1 MCAAT
6 DTAAVEGP
14 GTEAAA
20 GTVRG
25 AEEEEDGAILSL
37 SLARVSANLFLL
49 ASTASLFTT
58 VVGEVE
64 KRGLLV
70 A

>member
-6 DTAAVEGP
+6 DTEAVEGP
-14 GTEAAA
+14 GTEA

-25 AEEEEDGAILSL
+25 AEEGEDGVILGL

-49 ASTASLFTT
+49 ASAASLFTT
-58 VVGEVE
+58 VIGEVE

>member
-14 GTEAAA
+14 GTEA

-25 AEEEEDGAILSL
+25 SEEGEDGVILRL
-37 SLARVSANLFLL
+37 SLARVLGNLFLL
-49 ASTASLFTT
+49 ASLASLFTT
-58 VVGEVE
+58 VFGKVE
-64 KRGLLV
+64 KRVLFV